1 MGRFPRFAL
10 LQLLLCASLVTA
22 QDGKQE
28 SSESS
33 EIEPFKISRG
43 SSFSAST
50 STEKRRAAITDKS
63 VLRKIA
69 AQDFGDAI
77 GLISRFHVGGNR
89 VDYGELTKSSISTML
104 RSLDPHSNYFDSP
117 EFRELLSDQRSEY
130 FGIGAT
136 IANFH
141 QKGEFE
147 TFITSTFPGSP
158 AFRAKLKFGDKIL
171 AVNGEIVSGKNSLYV
186 RNKIRGRKGSIVRL
200 RVQRNGTQL
209 ISTVVIRRNRV
220 AQPSIPDAYML
231 RPGVGYVDLSDG
243 FNYTTL
249 EEFNIVLGALRNR
262 GMKSLIIDLRDNP
275 GGILEQAVR
284 IAEKFLP
291 RGRTIVSQRGRL
303 LIDNRTWRSRNGN
316 PDNIPLVVLVNEE
329 SASASEI
336 VAGALQDYD
345 RALIVGEK
353 TFGKGLVQSV
363 INLPYGS
370 GMALTTA
377 KYYTPSGRLIQRDY
391 SDGNLYDYY
400 RHKNVQGGVKAKI
413 AKKTFGGRTVYS
425 GDGITPDLAI
435 ESEGLSGFQARLL
448 DPIFFF
454 SRELAG
460 GRVRGLERFY
470 VRSQQDVARR
480 IRPQDFEVGKP
491 VLDSFREYVKRS
503 GSLNASFAELT
514 RETAFILKRIRYH
527 LVSAAYG
534 NVVAKQVLIENDTQI
549 RGALI
554 AMPRARQMARVSIL
568 GSRKLSFK

>member
-1 MGRFPRFAL
+1 MGKFPRFAL
-10 LQLLLCASLVTA
+10 VHLLLCTSLVTA

-28 SSESS
+28 GPESQ

-50 STEKRRAAITDKS
+50 SDARRKASTTGKS
-63 VLRKIA
+63 VSRKIA
-69 AQDFGDAI
+69 AQDFGDAMKLINKFHI
-77 GLISRFHVGGNR
+77 GGKR
-89 VDYGELTKSSISTML
+89 VDYGELTKSSISSML
-104 RSLDPHSNYFDSP
+104 RTLDPHSNYFDSP
-117 EFRELLSDQRSEY
+117 EFSELLSDQRSEY

-141 QKGEFE
+141 HNGEFD
-147 TFITSTFPGSP
+147 TFVTSTFPGSP
-158 AFRAKLKFGDKIL
+158 AFRADLKFGDKIL
-171 AVNGEIVSGKNSLYV
+171 AVNGESVGGRNSLYV

-200 RVQRNGTQL
+200 RVQRNGTRL

-231 RPGVGYVDLSDG
+231 RPGVGYVDLSSG

-249 EEFNIVLGALRNR
+249 EEFNTVLGALQNR
-262 GMKSLIIDLRDNP
+262 GMQSLIIDLRDNP

-303 LIDNRTWRSRNGN
+303 LIDNRTWRSRNRSPN
-316 PDNIPLVVLVNEE
+316 NIPLVLLVNEE

-370 GMALTTA
+370 GLALTTA

-400 RHKNVQGGVKAKI
+400 RHKNAEGGVKAKI
-413 AKKTFGGRTVYS
+413 AKKTIGGRTVYS

-435 ESEGLSGFQARLL
+435 DSEGLSGLQARLL
-448 DPIFFF
+448 DSIFFF
-454 SRELAG
+454 SREMAA
-460 GRVRGLERFY
+460 GRVSGFERFY
-470 VRSQQDVARR
+470 VPRQQDVARR
-480 IRPQDFEVGKP
+480 IRAHDFALDMA
-491 VLDSFREYVKRS
+491 VLGSFRKFVELS
-503 GSLNASFAELT
+503 GSLKASPADLT
-514 RETAFILKRIRYH
+514 REAPFILKRIRYH

-534 NVVAKQVLIENDTQI
+534 NVVAKQVLIEHDTQV

-554 AMPRARQMARVSIL
+554 ALPRARQMARVSVL